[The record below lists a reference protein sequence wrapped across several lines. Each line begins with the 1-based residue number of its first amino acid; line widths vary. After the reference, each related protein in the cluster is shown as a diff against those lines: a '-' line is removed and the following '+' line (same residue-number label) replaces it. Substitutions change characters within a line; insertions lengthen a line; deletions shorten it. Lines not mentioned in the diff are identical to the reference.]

1 MKRYIR
7 ATNVADIQGKIAKK
21 KADIEKKYAW
31 IDKKEAAIEKKL
43 KLLSGLLDSATYD
56 RLVARME
63 YLKNNDSYHSTPDY
77 ASINTWQLAREN
89 GWDYETPQGKA
100 LYSIDEDA
108 ESIYRTKENIKEM
121 QGVLD
126 KYNAQLSAIE
136 KKDAEI
142 DEIPECLKE
151 FMNGII
157 EDWNEYDLNIKNNGR
172 PFYRELYNK
181 AWVIL
186 YGDTSS
192 GNGAVAKAKLEELYP
207 DFVERWGETR
217 RDRFDFEYIT
227 RPFEREYGSLK
238 YARSIWDLP
247 DEKIRANNERDG
259 KNLILDLLKRVTK
272 VTGAVVDWSG
282 LHLTRGNVGA
292 VLNGVVIGEEGKA
305 RVESIY
311 AEGPVQRLHIR
322 TLVKPIRG

>member
-56 RLVARME
+56 RLVARIE
-63 YLKNNDSYHSTPDY
+63 YLKNNDSYRSTPDY

-186 YGDTSS
+186 YGETSS
-192 GNGAVAKAKLEELYP
+192 GSGAVAKAKLEELYP